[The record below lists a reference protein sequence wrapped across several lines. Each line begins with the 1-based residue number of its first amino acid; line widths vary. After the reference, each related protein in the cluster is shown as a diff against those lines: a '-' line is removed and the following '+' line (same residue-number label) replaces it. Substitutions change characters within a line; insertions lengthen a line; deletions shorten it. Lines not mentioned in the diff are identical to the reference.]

1 MKKLAKITA
10 LICAISIVTVAA
22 GCGGNKDESSSAI
35 DVDVT
40 EGATTV
46 ELEEKEQTEESV
58 EEDTESVES
67 ETESDDTDD
76 EDVDND
82 DDNKESVD
90 IELDMDGEIGS
101 LNYKYSSDW
110 QESTSDN
117 QMTYTLKDL
126 SGAIMIQK
134 HDAGSIGDSYSE
146 DLTIEM
152 LAEQCEKLWSSM
164 DGMEIVE
171 SEWVEGIF
179 NNDKKCYAVTFTYD
193 TAGITTTNT
202 SYFFVNF
209 EDDANDLFSI
219 TGTMLKEG
227 SNIDDY
233 VRELLSTASFD

>member
-1 MKKLAKITA
+1 MKKLSKITA
-10 LICAISIVTVAA
+10 LICAISIVAAAA
-22 GCGGNKDESSSAI
+22 GCGDNKDESSAI
-35 DVDVT
+35 DADVT
-40 EGATTV
+40 EAATTV
-46 ELEEKEQTEESV
+46 ELEDEEQTEESV
-58 EEDTESVES
+58 EETTESVES
-67 ETESDDTDD
+67 ETESDNTDD
-76 EDVDND
+76 EDVDDD
-82 DDNKESVD
+82 DDNKEPVD
-90 IELDMDGEIGS
+90 IELDMDGKIGS

-110 QESTSDN
+110 QEYTSDN

-171 SEWVEGIF
+171 SEWVEGVF

-193 TAGITTTNT
+193 TAGIKTTNT

-209 EDDANDLFSI
+209 ENDSNDLFSV